1 MILNLHLTIGLHS
14 RIIFG
19 QINFNSSR
27 NKFDLFMNIIKS
39 EIDIATI
46 LETEIDGKVYG
57 ISVYMSGYQTPF
69 RLGRVS
75 QWGEML

>member
-1 MILNLHLTIGLHS
+1 
-14 RIIFG
+14 
-19 QINFNSSR
+19 
-27 NKFDLFMNIIKS
+27 MNIIKS

-46 LETEIDGKVYG
+46 LETKIDGKVYG